1 MSILIEIAVDTFRD
15 AVAAQEG
22 GAHRIELCSDLG
34 SDGLSPSSEFLREV
48 RTALSIPIHAMVRP
62 QAVDF
67 CYSADEFL
75 QMQREVELFCSLGA
89 DGIVAGILHPDR
101 TIDVERTAQLVRTAH
116 PVPVTFHRAFDAAVE
131 PVNSFEQIIQ
141 TGAARLLTSGQRPSA
156 PEGIPLIR
164 SLIRAAH
171 GRIIVMPGAGIDRQT
186 IGSVAA
192 VEGVREL
199 HIGKGVKKTDGSGSF
214 SVDRSLIA
222 ELVRSVQTR
231 TDKKNPAP

>member
-34 SDGLSPSSEFLREV
+34 SDGLSPSVELLREV
-48 RTALSIPIHAMVRP
+48 RRAVTIPIHAMVRP
-62 QAVDF
+62 RAGDF
-67 CYSADEFL
+67 CYSEVEFQ
-75 QMQREVELFCSLGA
+75 QMQREVELFCTLGA
-89 DGIVAGILHPDR
+89 DGIVSGILHPDR
-101 TIDVERTAQLVRTAH
+101 TIDIERTKQLVRTAQ

-131 PVNSFEQIIQ
+131 PMNSLEQIIQ

-156 PEGIPLIR
+156 PEGIPLIS

-171 GRIIVMPGAGIDRQT
+171 GKIIVMPGAGIDRQT
-186 IGSVAA
+186 IGSIAA

-199 HIGKGVKKTDGSGSF
+199 HIGKGVKKIQGDGSF
-214 SVDRSLIA
+214 SVDRNLTE
-222 ELVRSVQTR
+222 ELVRSMQTPM
-231 TDKKNPAP
+231 DKKNPAS